1 MMRIFGKL
9 SKYMLIITIKEVKI
23 IDEGSWGL
31 PWASPKWAKT
41 AKMANIDFFMEKSE
55 NGKDND
61 KALKEVMKI
70 YAKMY
75 GKGGHDY

>member
-1 MMRIFGKL
+1 MRGH
-9 SKYMLIITIKEVKI
+9 
-23 IDEGSWGL
+23 

-41 AKMANIDFFMEKSE
+41 AKMANVDLFMEKSV

-61 KALKEVMKI
+61 KAFEKVMKI
-70 YAKMY
+70 YAEMY